1 MKILLYQSIVL
12 WTLLSSVMSGA
23 ILLPASAAPA
33 ARSVDVTAI
42 DAYVTAQM
50 SSMHIPGVAL
60 SIVHGDQLV
69 YMQGFGVAN
78 PAGQDVTPQTPFILG
93 SSSKSFTALAI
104 MQLVEAGKV
113 RLDAPVQRYIPWF
126 SVATPGASA
135 AITVRHLLNQV
146 SGIPTRAV
154 AAESLAGSGNETLE
168 QEVRA
173 LSRVALTAPV
183 GTTFQYSNLN
193 YATLGLIVQLVTGQ
207 AYGTYIQQHI
217 FAPLAMQ
224 HSFVSQTEAMRHG
237 MATGYR
243 WWFGLS
249 LPAVVPYLRGSL
261 PQGYLIS
268 SAEDMAHYLLAQL
281 NNGRYRDAVILS
293 PAGIGELHRPAARVG
308 TTGEQYGMGWF
319 IGPINGEPAVWHGG
333 DTANFHSDMIMT
345 TTGHWGIIA
354 LMNVNGNLAAM
365 TNVLE
370 RIPRG
375 VLSLLLGHQPPSA
388 LEFWQLY
395 LIFDGCIFLCSALA
409 LWSLVR
415 LLRGR
420 HQPLRRRRVSLLPVL
435 ILPLL
440 WEVVL
445 PLGLLGGFPQL
456 VGVTWPITVLFF
468 PDLGYWLIAIC
479 LLLLVTGIIRLVLA
493 SRKLRRSGTSPA
505 STVTIPSSA

>member
-1 MKILLYQSIVL
+1 MKIHLYQSIVL
-12 WTLLSSVMSGA
+12 WTLLSSVISGTM
-23 ILLPASAAPA
+23 LLPTSAAPRV
-33 ARSVDVTAI
+33 RSVDVTAI

-50 SSMHIPGVAL
+50 RSMHVPGVAL
-60 SIVHGDQLV
+60 SIVHGDQVVHL
-69 YMQGFGVAN
+69 QGFGVAN
-78 PAGQDVTPQTPFILG
+78 PAGQSVTPQTPFILG

-135 AITVRHLLNQV
+135 VITVRHLLNQV

-154 AAESLAGSGNETLE
+154 AAASLAGTGNETLE
-168 QEVRA
+168 QVVHA
-173 LSRVALTAPV
+173 LSSVALTAPV

-193 YATLGLIVQLVTGQ
+193 YATLGLIVQLVAGQ

-217 FAPLAMQ
+217 FAPLKMQ

-243 WWFGLS
+243 WWFGLP
-249 LPAVVPYLRGSL
+249 LPAAVPYLRGSL
-261 PQGYLIS
+261 PEGYLIS
-268 SAEDMAHYLLAQL
+268 SAEDMAHYLIAHL
-281 NNGRYRDAVILS
+281 NNGRYRATSLLS
-293 PAGIGELHRPAARVG
+293 AAGMAELHRPAASVG
-308 TTGEQYGMGWF
+308 ATGDQYGMGWF

-345 TTGHWGIIA
+345 TTGQWGIIA

-365 TNVLE
+365 TNLLE

-375 VLSLLLGHQPPSA
+375 VLSLLLGHQPLSA

-415 LLRGR
+415 LLRR
-420 HQPLRRRRVSLLPVL
+420 RQQPLRRRALSLLPGL

-445 PLGLLGGFPQL
+445 PLLLLGGFPQL
-456 VGVTWPITVLFF
+456 VGVTWPIAVQFF

-479 LLLLVTGIIRLVLA
+479 LLLLLTGTIRLVLV
-493 SRKLRRSGTSPA
+493 SRKLRRRGTSSA
-505 STVTIPSSA
+505 SMVTVASNV